1 MHFLLERKEQLL
13 ECRSSVAALLSAPK
27 PFSVAAKSCER
38 GNLAIFEV
46 VTAEGSLCFQGHFL
60 DFDKMALKSQ
70 SAVAQVSSLLVTDPK
85 ISAPASKSPGVVP
98 LSVKPKLQSSQ
109 LRRTKSRK
117 PVKVN
122 SKVTSAL
129 QVAPSSTN
137 ASDAAA
143 KIGEDIATS
152 AEGVLDAVRSS
163 VAQDGPTSNM
173 HVKRSPGKAATKTSR
188 RRALAMCLALGMVG
202 PRVSNASAASSNPAA
217 SQNATDLRRT
227 VSAIPLR
234 RTSSSSMSFRM
245 PSQLV
250 SQVSLATSLKQT
262 NLLGEKEDIQK
273 LTTIQ

>member
-1 MHFLLERKEQLL
+1 
-13 ECRSSVAALLSAPK
+13 
-27 PFSVAAKSCER
+27 
-38 GNLAIFEV
+38 
-46 VTAEGSLCFQGHFL
+46 L
-60 DFDKMALKSQ
+60 DFEKMALKSQ
-70 SAVAQVSSLLVTDPK
+70 SAVAQAVSSLLVTDPK

-129 QVAPSSTN
+129 QVAPSNTN
-137 ASDAAA
+137 ASHAAV
-143 KIGEDIATS
+143 KIGEEIATS
-152 AEGVLDAVRSS
+152 AEGILDAVRSS
-163 VAQDGPTSNM
+163 VAQDGSTSNM
-173 HVKRSPGKAATKTSR
+173 HVKKSPGKATTKTSR

-217 SQNATDLRRT
+217 LPNATDLRRT
-227 VSAIPLR
+227 VSAMPLR
-234 RTSSSSMSFRM
+234 RTSSSSMAFRM

>member
-1 MHFLLERKEQLL
+1 
-13 ECRSSVAALLSAPK
+13 
-27 PFSVAAKSCER
+27 
-38 GNLAIFEV
+38 
-46 VTAEGSLCFQGHFL
+46 
-60 DFDKMALKSQ
+60 MALKSQ

-117 PVKVN
+117 PVKAN
-122 SKVTSAL
+122 SSKVTSAL
-129 QVAPSSTN
+129 QVAPSNTN

-143 KIGEDIATS
+143 KIGEEIATS
-152 AEGVLDAVRSS
+152 AEGILDVVRSS
-163 VAQDGPTSNM
+163 VAQDGSTSTM
-173 HVKRSPGKAATKTSR
+173 HVKKSPGKATTKTSR

-202 PRVSNASAASSNPAA
+202 PRVSNAAAASSNPAA
-217 SQNATDLRRT
+217 ASPNAADLRRT
-227 VSAIPLR
+227 VSAMPLR
-234 RTSSSSMSFRM
+234 RTTSSSMAFRM